1 VKKPDGTTR
10 GAGHGSGAWRAT
22 GAGTRHASRARRGSE
37 TRPGSGAG
45 ARRRGRIGRA
55 VRIGLVVGAALL
67 LTGCIDIFQYVG
79 RDESGNLQLS
89 VSVTIQKAIFE
100 MASSFDGSAPPD
112 YEEEFEM
119 SEEEITGEYPEW
131 LAVTYT
137 PINTE
142 LEYGFHL
149 EMVAP
154 ETVLTEALKADP
166 ADAGPFLP
174 RPDGDNTVFVFDG
187 FGNNGGEADEM
198 AAAFFAS
205 AKYRMLIDENYR
217 SQIDGA
223 WFERNGER
231 APVDVRRYGDVWYLE
246 FPMLYIF
253 TGAGAGRLVIEG

>member
-1 VKKPDGTTR
+1 MEHSTNALQR
-10 GAGHGSGAWRAT
+10 GGL
-22 GAGTRHASRARRGSE
+22 
-37 TRPGSGAG
+37 
-45 ARRRGRIGRA
+45 
-55 VRIGLVVGAALL
+55 VRIGLVISAVAL

-79 RDESGNLQLS
+79 RDGNGNLELS

-131 LAVTYT
+131 LSVTYT

-149 EMVAP
+149 DMAVP
-154 ETVLTEALKADP
+154 ETVLAQALKAKP
-166 ADAGPFLP
+166 GEAGPFLP
-174 RPDGDNTVFVFDG
+174 RPDGDNTVFIFDG
-187 FGNNGGEADEM
+187 FGGEGGEADEM

-205 AKYRMLIDENYR
+205 AKYRMLIDQNYLAD
-217 SQIDGA
+217 ITGA
-223 WFERNGER
+223 SFERNGEQ

-253 TGAGAGRLVIEG
+253 TGAGPGRLIIEG